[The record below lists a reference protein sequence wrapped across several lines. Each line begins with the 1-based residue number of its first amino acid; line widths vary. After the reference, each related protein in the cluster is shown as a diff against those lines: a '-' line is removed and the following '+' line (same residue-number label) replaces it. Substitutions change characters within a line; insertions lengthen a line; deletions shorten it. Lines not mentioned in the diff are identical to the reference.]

1 VADRLVVDVSD
12 LPPGGLREVTIGDR
26 AVLLCNA
33 GGSFHAIEN
42 RCPHAAVPLGDGQL
56 VGHVLEC
63 PYHGGTL
70 DVRDGSPQS
79 LPIRKPVATF
89 AVRKVEGGIEIDPG
103 APGGVGGHP
112 CTT

>member
-1 VADRLVVDVSD
+1 VTDRLVVDVSD

-42 RCPHAAVPLGDGQL
+42 RCPHAAPLAKGRL
-56 VGHVLEC
+56 AGHLLEC

-79 LPIRKPVATF
+79 PPIRKPVATF
-89 AVRKVEGGIEIDPG
+89 SVRAVEGGIEIDPG
-103 APGGVGGHP
+103 APGGAGGHA

>member
-42 RCPHAAVPLGDGQL
+42 RCPH
-56 VGHVLEC
+56 HVLEC

>member
-42 RCPHAAVPLGDGQL
+42 RCPHTPRCRS
-56 VGHVLEC
+56 E
-63 PYHGGTL
+63 T
-70 DVRDGSPQS
+70 GSSWVTCSSAP
-79 LPIRKPVATF
+79 TM
-89 AVRKVEGGIEIDPG
+89 G
-103 APGGVGGHP
+103 APSTYETAAP
-112 CTT
+112 SRSPSASRWRPLPYAR

>member
-42 RCPHAAVPLGDGQL
+42 RCPHAP
-56 VGHVLEC
+56 
-63 PYHGGTL
+63 TM
-70 DVRDGSPQS
+70 
-79 LPIRKPVATF
+79 
-89 AVRKVEGGIEIDPG
+89 G
-103 APGGVGGHP
+103 APSTYETAAP
-112 CTT
+112 SRSPSASRWRPLPYAR

>member
-1 VADRLVVDVSD
+1 
-12 LPPGGLREVTIGDR
+12 VTIGDR